1 MLPDK
6 SRGFMTF
13 SRQLPENRPPDE
25 RKQDFQEFINSLP
38 PELLQQQAY
47 RCMNCGV
54 PFCHSG
60 CPLGN
65 MIPDF
70 NEYAKDNRWRE
81 ALEILHT
88 TNNFPEFT
96 GRVCPAPCESACV
109 LGIIEPAVTIEML
122 EREIADQ
129 GWARG
134 YAQPEPPGERTGKK
148 IAVIGAGPS
157 GMAAAQQLNRA
168 GHHVVVYERA
178 DEPGGL
184 LTYGIPNF
192 KLDKDVVFR
201 RINQMKAEG
210 VEFRCNAE
218 IGKNVPVQ
226 VLKDYDAV
234 LIAIGST
241 KPRTFDGMNVPGW
254 DLKGIYPAMKF
265 LTQQTRRVLGK
276 TVADEE
282 IVATGKKVVVIGGGD
297 TGSDCVGTSIRQGC
311 ASVLNIELFPKP
323 PEKRVPLNPWPQ
335 WDFVLR
341 TSSSH
346 QEAPDGD
353 CREWCVNTKS
363 FEDDGAGSVCAINV
377 VAVEWGEPDVTGRR
391 SMTEV
396 PGSERRIECD
406 LVLLAMGFTQPEA
419 ASFVEAL
426 GIELEKNRFGQAIK
440 TNEDYQ
446 TGSPGIFAC
455 GDARRGQSL
464 VVWAIHEGR
473 EAARAI
479 DLHLMGYTDLP
490 AANTFGYDTVRSCL
504 HKQQTG

>member
-13 SRQLPENRPPDE
+13 KRQLPEYRPPEE
-25 RKQDFQEFINSLP
+25 RRQDFKEFVNALP

-70 NEYAKDNRWRE
+70 NDYAKDDRWLE
-81 ALEILHT
+81 ALEILHA

-96 GRVCPAPCESACV
+96 GRVCPAPCENACV
-109 LGIIEPAVTIEML
+109 LGINEPAVTIEIL

-134 YAQPEPPGERTGKK
+134 LVKPAPPETRTSKK
-148 IAVIGAGPS
+148 VAVVGAGPS
-157 GMAAAQQLNRA
+157 GLAAAQQLNRA
-168 GHHVVVYERA
+168 GHNVVVYERA
-178 DEPGGL
+178 DAPGGL

-192 KLDKDVVFR
+192 KLDKQLVFRRVEQMEQEGVVFR
-201 RINQMKAEG
+201 Y
-210 VEFRCNAE
+210 NADV
-218 IGKNVPVQ
+218 GGNVP
-226 VLKDYDAV
+226 LDELDGYDAV

-241 KPRTFDGMNVPGW
+241 KPRTFEDLQIPGW
-254 DLKGIYPAMKF
+254 DLNGIHPAMDF

-276 TVADEE
+276 TVDAPE
-282 IVATGKKVVVIGGGD
+282 ILATNKKVVVVGGGD

-323 PEKRVPLNPWPQ
+323 PEARAVDNPWPQ
-335 WDFVLR
+335 WASILR

-346 QEAPDGD
+346 QEAPEGD
-353 CREWCVNTKS
+353 CREWCINTKH
-363 FEDDGAGSVCAINV
+363 FEDDGNGNVCALH
-377 VAVEWGEPDVTGRR
+377 AVRVSWSEPDETGRR
-391 SMTEV
+391 TMTEI
-396 PGSERRIECD
+396 PGSEMRIECD

-419 ASFVEAL
+419 DRFVEGL
-426 GIELEKNRFGQAIK
+426 DIEFEKNRFGKAIK
-440 TNEDYQ
+440 ANSAYQ
-446 TGSPGIFAC
+446 TDNPKVFAC

-464 VVWAIHEGR
+464 VVWAIQEGR

-479 DLHLMGYTDLP
+479 DLNLMGYTDLP
-490 AANTFGYDTVRSCL
+490 AANGFL
-504 HKQQTG
+504 HEAIRPQYAEE

>member
-13 SRQLPENRPPDE
+13 TRQIPEHRPADE
-25 RKQDFQEFINSLP
+25 RRQDFSEFFNSLP

-70 NEYAKDNRWRE
+70 NDYAKDDRWRE

-109 LGIIEPAVTIEML
+109 LGIIEPPVTIEMM

-134 YAQPEPPGERTGKK
+134 LVRPEPPETRTGKK
-148 IAVIGAGPS
+148 VAVVGSGPS
-157 GMAAAQQLNRA
+157 GLAAAQQLNRA
-168 GHHVVVYERA
+168 GHSVVVYERA

-192 KLDKDVVFR
+192 KLDKRIVFR
-201 RINQMKAEG
+201 RVEQMKAEG

-218 IGKNVPVQ
+218 VGKNVPVAE
-226 VLKDYDAV
+226 LSEYDAA
-234 LIAIGST
+234 LIAIGAT
-241 KPRTFDGMNVPGW
+241 KPRTFEGMNVPGW
-254 DLKGIYPAMKF
+254 DLNGIYPAMEF
-265 LTQQTRRVLGK
+265 LIRQTRRVLNKAIEG
-276 TVADEE
+276 TDILA
-282 IVATGKKVVVIGGGD
+282 ANKKVVVIGGGD
-297 TGSDCVGTSIRQGC
+297 TGSDCVGTAIRQGC
-311 ASVLNIELFPKP
+311 ASILNIELFPKP
-323 PEKRVPLNPWPQ
+323 PEKRAIENPWPQ

-341 TSSSH
+341 TTSSH

-353 CREWCVNTKS
+353 CRQWCVNTKS
-363 FEDDGAGSVCAINV
+363 FEDDGNGNVCAINAIRV
-377 VAVEWGEPDVTGRR
+377 DWSEPDATGRR
-391 SMTEV
+391 TMTEI
-396 PGSERRIECD
+396 PGSEMRIECD

-419 ASFVEAL
+419 DQFADGL

-440 TNEDYQ
+440 ANSDYQ
-446 TGSPGIFAC
+446 TSHPNIFAC

-479 DLHLMGYTDLP
+479 DLHLMGYTNLP
-490 AANTFGYDTVRSCL
+490 AATGFLYDAARPCYAPE
-504 HKQQTG
+504 

>member
-6 SRGFMTF
+6 PHGFMTF
-13 SRQLPENRPPDE
+13 ERQEADQRPCEE
-25 RKQDFQEFINSLP
+25 RRKDFQEFYRSLSQ
-38 PELLQQQAY
+38 ELLQQQAY

-70 NEYAKDNRWRE
+70 NDNAKDERWRE
-81 ALEILHT
+81 ALELLHT

-96 GRVCPAPCESACV
+96 GRICPAPCESACV
-109 LGIIEPAVTIEML
+109 LGIINPAVTIEMV
-122 EREIADQ
+122 EREIAEQ

-134 YAQPEPPGERTGKK
+134 YVQPEPPQQRTGKK
-148 IAVIGAGPS
+148 VAVVGSGPS
-157 GMAAAQQLNRA
+157 GLAAAQQLNRA
-168 GHHVVVYERA
+168 GHNVVVYERS

-192 KLDKDVVFR
+192 KLDKQVVFR
-201 RINQMKAEG
+201 RIEQMKAEG

-218 IGKNVPVQ
+218 VGVNVPAAE
-226 VLKDYDAV
+226 LKDYDAV

-241 KPRTFDGMNVPGW
+241 KPRTFEGMNVPGW
-254 DLKGIYPAMKF
+254 DLKGIHPAMDF
-265 LTQQTRRVLGK
+265 LTQQTKCVLGK
-276 TVADEE
+276 PIEDAK
-282 IVATGKKVVVIGGGD
+282 ILATGKKVVVIGGGD

-311 ASVLNIELFPKP
+311 ASILNIELFPKP
-323 PEKRVPLNPWPQ
+323 PETRSASNPWPQ
-335 WDFVLR
+335 YNFSLK

-346 QEAPDGD
+346 REAPAGD

-363 FEDDGAGSVCAINV
+363 FEDDGKGNICAINAV
-377 VAVEWGEPDVTGRR
+377 TVEWSEPDATGRR
-391 SMTEV
+391 TMTEV
-396 PGSERRIECD
+396 PGTERRIECD

-419 ASFVEAL
+419 TPFVEEL
-426 GIELEKNRFGQAIK
+426 GVELEKDRFGQAIK
-440 TNEDYQ
+440 ANANFQ
-446 TGSPGIFAC
+446 TSQPNVFAC

-473 EAARAI
+473 EAARAV

-490 AANTFGYDTVRSCL
+490 SANAYGYETVKACYE
-504 HKQQTG
+504 KE

>member
-6 SRGFMTF
+6 PHGFMTF
-13 SRQLPENRPPDE
+13 TRQIPENRPADE
-25 RKQDFQEFINSLP
+25 RKKDFKEFINSLS

-70 NEYAKDNRWRE
+70 NDYAKDDLWRE

-96 GRVCPAPCESACV
+96 GRICPALCESSCV
-109 LGIIEPAVTIEML
+109 LGINEPAVTIEMM
-122 EREIADQ
+122 EREIADH
-129 GWARG
+129 GWEHG
-134 YAQPEPPGERTGKK
+134 YIQPEPPQKRTGKK
-148 IAVIGAGPS
+148 VAVVGSGPS
-157 GMAAAQQLNRA
+157 GLAAAQQLNRA
-168 GHHVVVYERA
+168 GHNVVVYERS

-192 KLDKDVVFR
+192 KLDKQVVFR
-201 RINQMKAEG
+201 RIDQMKAEG
-210 VEFRCNAE
+210 VEFRCSAE
-218 IGKNVPVQ
+218 VGVNVPVAE
-226 VLKDYDAV
+226 LKEYAAV

-241 KPRTFDGMNVPGW
+241 KPRTFESLNVPGW
-254 DLKGIYPAMKF
+254 DLKGIHPAMDF

-276 TVADEE
+276 SVEGED
-282 IVATGKKVVVIGGGD
+282 ILATGKKVVVIGGGD

-311 ASVLNIELFPKP
+311 ASLLNIELFPKP
-323 PEKRVPLNPWPQ
+323 PASRAENNPWPQ
-335 WDFVLR
+335 YNFSLK
-341 TSSSH
+341 TTSSH
-346 QEAPDGD
+346 QEAPGGD

-363 FEDDGAGSVCAINV
+363 FEDDGNGNICAINV
-377 VAVEWGEPDVTGRR
+377 VTVEWSEPDATGRR
-391 SMTEV
+391 TMTEV
-396 PGSERRIECD
+396 PGTERRIECD

-419 ASFVEAL
+419 ESFVEGL
-426 GIELEKNRFGQAIK
+426 GIELEKNRFGQGIK
-440 TNEDYQ
+440 ADANYQ
-446 TGSPGIFAC
+446 TNQPNIFAC
-455 GDARRGQSL
+455 GDSRRGQSL
-464 VVWAIHEGR
+464 VVWAIYEGR

-490 AANTFGYDTVRSCL
+490 AVNNFVYDTVRASY
-504 HKQQTG
+504 TPE